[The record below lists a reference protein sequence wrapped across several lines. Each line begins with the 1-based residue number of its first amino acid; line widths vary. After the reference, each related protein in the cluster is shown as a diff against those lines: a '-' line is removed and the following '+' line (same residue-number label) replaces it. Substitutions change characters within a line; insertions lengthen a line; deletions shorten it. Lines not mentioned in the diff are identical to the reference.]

1 MKFIV
6 ASTVLCIWSTTTT
19 ATKPILKLS
28 CGTYEEGYQHG
39 VELAQYGWEE
49 GGFTCDTIA
58 DFEEELHSYEDVN
71 YPTDMDNEKS
81 NACNEGVEVGAED
94 VLEEIKKECSGS
106 TTPSMSMSMTMS
118 PTVSPASGVIEKCS
132 DGTDCESCLSN
143 PECTWFQ
150 ETNYC
155 ETGCGLDG
163 CGATVCPSEIDT
175 CEECLGGPGTPASG
189 QWSWSP
195 DANEC
200 LTDCMVI
207 ADASCYHARSL
218 SDPEGY
224 TPDFCQGF
232 AEALDQCKG
241 TNCESCTS
249 NSECTWFAEL
259 GYCETM
265 CGMNGCG
272 ATICAAETTTCEECL
287 GSDASKQYSWSP
299 VDSTCY
305 ESCMFAPADAPCY
318 QGDTFDASVCE
329 DINAMHA
336 MSAVV

>member
-1 MKFIV
+1 MKIII
-6 ASTVLCIWSTTTT
+6 ASSLLLWSTG
-19 ATKPILKLS
+19 ASKPILKLS
-28 CGTYEEGYQHG
+28 CSTYEEGYKHG
-39 VELAQYGWEE
+39 VELAHYVWENGE
-49 GGFTCDTIA
+49 FTCTTIS
-58 DFEEELHSYEDVN
+58 DFEEELHSYEMTN

-81 NACNEGVEVGAED
+81 NACNEGVGAGADD
-94 VLEEIKKECSGS
+94 VSEELKKECSS
-106 TTPSMSMSMTMS
+106 TTNP
-118 PTVSPASGVIEKCS
+118 KCS
-132 DGTDCESCLSN
+132 DGTDCVTCLSN

-150 ETNYC
+150 ETKKC
-155 ETGCGLDG
+155 ETGCGLEG

-207 ADASCYHARSL
+207 ADASCYRARSL

-232 AEALDQCKG
+232 AEALDQCQGKD
-241 TNCESCTS
+241 CQSCTS

-272 ATICAAETTTCEECL
+272 ATICAAEITTCEECL
-287 GSDASKQYSWSP
+287 GSNASKQYSWSP
-299 VDSTCY
+299 ADSSCY
-305 ESCMFAPADAPCY
+305 ESCVFAPADAPCY
-318 QGDTFDASVCE
+318 KGETYNASVCE
-329 DINAMHA
+329 DINNMHA
-336 MSAVV
+336 MSALV